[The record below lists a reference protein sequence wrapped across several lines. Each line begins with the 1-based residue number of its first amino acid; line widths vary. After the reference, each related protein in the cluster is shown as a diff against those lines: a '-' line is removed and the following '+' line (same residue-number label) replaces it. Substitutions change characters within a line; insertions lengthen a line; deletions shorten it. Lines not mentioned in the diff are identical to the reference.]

1 MFKTRKGISF
11 LIIMYII
18 FCILI
23 WYYKP
28 NIMFKDG
35 KVKEFGVGKNKS
47 IFCYNIVILF
57 LAIIMFYVF
66 EIYWLKKNNFIS
78 LY

>member
-47 IFCYNIVILF
+47 IFCYMNRYIISL
-57 LAIIMFYVF
+57 IIMFYVF

>member
-1 MFKTRKGISF
+1 
-11 LIIMYII
+11 
-18 FCILI
+18 
-23 WYYKP
+23 
-28 NIMFKDG
+28 MFKDG
-35 KVKEFGVGKNKS
+35 QVKEFGVGKNKS

>member
-35 KVKEFGVGKNKS
+35 QVQEFGVGKNKS